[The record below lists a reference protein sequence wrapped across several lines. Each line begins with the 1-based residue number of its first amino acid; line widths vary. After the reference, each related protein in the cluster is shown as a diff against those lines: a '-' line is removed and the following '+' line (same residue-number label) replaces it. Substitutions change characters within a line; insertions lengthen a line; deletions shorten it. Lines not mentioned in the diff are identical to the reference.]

1 MAKKQ
6 PAIKPEENSESLVK
20 ISESKNK
27 KTTEEISKN
36 FSNPE
41 QEFMKKCDDEIKKT
55 LEEIKKIEEKRTKIQ
70 ESIPTMDMDFTEKL
84 CLNALSDLLSEAE
97 LHIVKKWRTNEDLED
112 IYEHTKSYRDKL
124 AERILDWLKDLD
136 EDRKIIFAR
145 YLSKKRIICCW
156 DSDYNFWFYYTD
168 IDTKRCDETINTIN
182 TLWLRKYVWYVW
194 DSCYN
199 IDKKHVEA
207 AQKRIFDASLT
218 EDQKKSKEQLELLK
232 EKSSSLESKLSDI
245 ERKQYAVEK
254 YWLPAER
261 AMSILSREEG
271 IDIPKDKRFD
281 KDNNTYV
288 ILSDYSY
295 YSWSWWIEYWVI
307 INVKRW
313 SNTKELKIKYRDA
326 YSSSNDD
333 WSKNY
338 ETIKDVR
345 VQWDKVLVTVSSRE
359 RTQTYEFNI
368 KDDSKREHLL
378 NTEEQS
384 KFKKRYEEE
393 TKRLIDENTKH
404 NLKYPAIHN
413 FTFRKIPWAFGSDW
427 MHPYDTEMTYDK
439 AEIVDKYIDTSK
451 GIAYVVIK
459 SQIDSSWD
467 MWRQFSRTKYGIT
480 NSDTREIERENLWE
494 LSIIEGKKPSLRAKE

>member
-1 MAKKQ
+1 MTKKQ
-6 PAIKPEENSESLVK
+6 PTIKLEED
-20 ISESKNK
+20 SESKIETTKSKSK
-27 KTTEEISKN
+27 KTSEEISEN
-36 FSNPE
+36 FSHPE
-41 QEFMKKCDDEIKKT
+41 QEFIEICDNEIKKNQK
-55 LEEIKKIEEKRTKIQ
+55 EIKKIEEKRTKMQ
-70 ESIPTMDMDFTEKL
+70 ESLPSMDKNFTENL
-84 CLNALSDLLSEAE
+84 CLKALSDILSEGE
-97 LHIVKKWRTNEDLED
+97 LNIVKKWRTNEDLED
-112 IYEHTKSYRDKL
+112 IYEHTKSYRDSL
-124 AERILDWLKDLD
+124 AEKILDWLKDLD

-168 IDTKRCDETINTIN
+168 IDSERCDETINTIN
-182 TLWLRKYVWYVW
+182 KLWLRKYVWYVW

-199 IDKKHVEA
+199 IDKKYIET
-207 AQKRIFDASLT
+207 AQKRIFDATLT
-218 EDQKKSKEQLELLK
+218 EDDKKSKEQLELLEK
-232 EKSSSLESKLSDI
+232 ESSSLESKIFDI
-245 ERKQYAVEK
+245 EMKKYAVEL
-254 YWLPAER
+254 YWLPVER
-261 AMSILSREEG
+261 AVSILSWEEG
-271 IDIPKDKRFD
+271 IDRPKDKKFD
-281 KDNNTYV
+281 KENNTYV

-338 ETIKDVR
+338 EKIKDVR
-345 VQWDKVLVTVSSRE
+345 TQWDKVLVTVSSRE

-368 KDDSKREHLL
+368 QDESKKEHLL
-378 NTEEQS
+378 NAEEQS
-384 KFKKRYEEE
+384 SFKKRYEEE

-413 FTFRKIPWAFGSDW
+413 FTFRKIPWAFSTDW
-427 MHPYDTEMTYDK
+427 MHPYNTEMPYDK

-467 MWRQFSRTKYGIT
+467 MWRQFKRTKYAIT
-480 NSDTREIERENLWE
+480 NSTTREIEKETLWE
-494 LSIIEGKKPSLRAKE
+494 LSIIEGEKPSLRAKE